1 MIMLEMEKWERV
13 VNETIKHFF
22 DNYKVFDDNNKALEN
37 KSLYQYINNIC
48 EEGPETEILHF
59 LFTGESEYIQFAGKY
74 NISLYD
80 EFSQE
85 LENKLIDE
93 FYSLNQN
100 QFCNDLEN
108 FTDYFLSEHTIL
120 LKTYIYDILDSFTAE
135 KLKCIIFKQFSPI
148 PGIQSGGTF
157 TACRRFLAFCQMYLA
172 KLISKVNQLACYFSH
187 KWLLMLLVGI
197 YAAITL

>member
-1 MIMLEMEKWERV
+1 M
-13 VNETIKHFF
+13 
-22 DNYKVFDDNNKALEN
+22 
-37 KSLYQYINNIC
+37 
-48 EEGPETEILHF
+48 HF

-100 QFCNDLEN
+100 QFREDLEN

-120 LKTYIYDILDSFTAE
+120 LKTYIYDILDGFTAE
-135 KLKCIIFKQFSPI
+135 KLKS
-148 PGIQSGGTF
+148 
-157 TACRRFLAFCQMYLA
+157 
-172 KLISKVNQLACYFSH
+172 LICD
-187 KWLLMLLVGI
+187 
-197 YAAITL
+197 

>member
-1 MIMLEMEKWERV
+1 MIMLKIEKWENI

-22 DNYKVFDDNNKALEN
+22 DSYKIFDDNNKALEN
-37 KSLYQYINNIC
+37 KSLYQYINDIC
-48 EEGPETEILHF
+48 EENPETEILHF
-59 LFTGESEYIQFAGKY
+59 LFTGESEHIQFSGNH

-93 FYSLNQN
+93 FYFINQKT
-100 QFCNDLEN
+100 FCNDLEN

-135 KLKCIIFKQFSPI
+135 KLKILIFD
-148 PGIQSGGTF
+148 
-157 TACRRFLAFCQMYLA
+157 
-172 KLISKVNQLACYFSH
+172 
-187 KWLLMLLVGI
+187 
-197 YAAITL
+197 

>member
-1 MIMLEMEKWERV
+1 MIMLKIEKWESV

-37 KSLYQYINNIC
+37 KSLYQYINDIC
-48 EEGPETEILHF
+48 EKGPETEILHF

-93 FYSLNQN
+93 FYSINQK
-100 QFCNDLEN
+100 QFCDDLEN

-120 LKTYIYDILDSFTAE
+120 LKTYIEALRKVYSIFPWMNKSLWNFRDSV
-135 KLKCIIFKQFSPI
+135 
-148 PGIQSGGTF
+148 
-157 TACRRFLAFCQMYLA
+157 LAFKVC
-172 KLISKVNQLACYFSH
+172 ISY
-187 KWLLMLLVGI
+187 
-197 YAAITL
+197 

>member
-1 MIMLEMEKWERV
+1 MIMLKMEKWENI

-22 DNYKVFDDNNKALEN
+22 DNYIVFDDNSKVLEN
-37 KSLYQYINNIC
+37 KNLYQYADDFC
-48 EEGPETEILHF
+48 KESPETEILHF

-93 FYSLNQN
+93 FYSLNQK
-100 QFCNDLEN
+100 QFYDDLEN

-120 LKTYIYDILDSFTAE
+120 LKTYIYDILDGFTAE
-135 KLKCIIFKQFSPI
+135 KLKSLIFK
-148 PGIQSGGTF
+148 
-157 TACRRFLAFCQMYLA
+157 
-172 KLISKVNQLACYFSH
+172 
-187 KWLLMLLVGI
+187 
-197 YAAITL
+197 